1 VTEKQGQASI
11 LAWIVTC
18 LVAGGAGFFLGEQQ
32 KHAVQPSEIAATIKP
47 GSIVIT
53 DHTVSDIARDAGK
66 WVVTVETESAHAN
79 DPAHVTPELAP
90 DAIPRGAGA
99 GAGMIIRNDGYVV
112 TSNHVIGVD
121 KNVSVVLSNHK
132 RYPAK
137 IIGRDWFTDVAVIK
151 FDEGNLPVAPFPTDL
166 RVEPGDWAV
175 AIGTPMRL
183 DHTVSLGI
191 VSAVGRTIS
200 DTSVPGGDLI
210 QTDAAINPGNSG
222 GPLLNIHGQVI
233 GMNTAVHRTAQ
244 NIAFAVPIDIVN
256 DVSQKLINDGKIARG
271 YLGLYMGNA
280 RESAPPPFDEQ
291 SGVYVILAVKGG
303 PAQKAGVSAGD
314 IIKTVKGK
322 PVETNA
328 DIRRL
333 IMPLKPGD
341 KVDMQVLS
349 RGQLQ
354 TVAVSLGE
362 APEPTERLRP
372 KREH

>member
-1 VTEKQGQASI
+1 MTGKQGQAPI

-18 LVAGGAGFFLGEQQ
+18 VLAGGLGFFLGEQQ
-32 KHAVQPSEIAATIKP
+32 KSSVVSHETTASVKP
-47 GSIVIT
+47 GSVIIT
-53 DHTVSDIARDAGK
+53 DHTVSDIAKDAAK
-66 WVVTVETESAHAN
+66 WVVTVETEPVHAN
-79 DPAHVTPELAP
+79 EQAHVTPELIP
-90 DAIPRGAGA
+90 DAISHGA

-112 TSNHVIGVD
+112 TSNHVIGLD
-121 KNVSVVLSNHK
+121 KDVFVVLNNHN

-151 FDEGNLPVAPFPTDL
+151 FDSGNLPVAPFPAEL
-166 RVEPGDWAV
+166 HVEPGDWAV

-200 DTSVPGGDLI
+200 DTSVPGGDLL

-222 GPLLNIHGQVI
+222 GPLLNIHGEVI
-233 GMNTAVHRTAQ
+233 GMNTAVHRSAQ
-244 NIAFAVPIDIVN
+244 NIAFAVPIDVVN
-256 DVSQKLINDGKIARG
+256 EVCQKLINDGKIARG
-271 YLGLYMGNA
+271 YLGLYMSNA
-280 RESAPPPFDEQ
+280 RQSAPPPFDEQ
-291 SGVYVILAVKGG
+291 SGVYVILVVKNG

-314 IIKTVKGK
+314 IIKAVKGK

-341 KVDMQVLS
+341 KLDMQILHGGALQNVSVL
-349 RGQLQ
+349 
-354 TVAVSLGE
+354 LGE
-362 APEPTERLRP
+362 APEPTDGLRA
-372 KREH
+372 RQQH